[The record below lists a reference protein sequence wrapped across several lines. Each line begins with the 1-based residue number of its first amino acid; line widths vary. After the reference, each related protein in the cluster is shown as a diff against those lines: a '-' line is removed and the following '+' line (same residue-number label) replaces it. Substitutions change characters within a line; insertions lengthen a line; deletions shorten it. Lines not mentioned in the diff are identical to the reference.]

1 MKDIPA
7 RNSDLETLL
16 AQCRGGFP
24 EKSLYILELPIFNP
38 ENGFPFLET
47 YILPLR
53 NKGNRRDTSRG
64 TLFPEAKQSGEDGG
78 VNCTA
83 EEEGARAENCHGNE
97 NLSRAGASQNQISR
111 AELIK
116 TAQKLSPDILGLKF
130 NINAPEDIPQA
141 VEILKEILGQI
152 KIPLMIRGCGE
163 DELDKLLLPALAD
176 NAPRTCII
184 VSANENT
191 YKEIIPHTAQK
202 HFVVLRSPIDIN
214 LAKEIN
220 ILSSDLGQPLD
231 KILIDTDIGGLGYG
245 FEYGYSIIE
254 KIRLEGANDKYLNMP
269 IISFACEEALKTKEA
284 KSDDFPPSFGNLSTR
299 RIMFET
305 AAASAV
311 RAAGANLIVI
321 NHPQTLKTMKGLD

>member
-1 MKDIPA
+1 MKDLPA
-7 RNSDLETLL
+7 KNSDLETLI

-38 ENGFPFLET
+38 ENGFPFIET
-47 YILPLR
+47 NILPFREERNLR
-53 NKGNRRDTSRG
+53 FR
-64 TLFPEAKQSGEDGG
+64 GG
-78 VNCTA
+78 VNYA
-83 EEEGARAENCHGNE
+83 AAEEGARAQNCRDYE
-97 NLSRAGASQNQISR
+97 NLSRAGAPQTPLSR

-130 NINAPEDIPQA
+130 NIETVKDIEKS
-141 VEILKEILGQI
+141 VSLLKEIQYEVN
-152 KIPLMIRGCGE
+152 IPLMLRGCGD

-176 NAPRTCII
+176 NAAQTCII
-184 VSANENT
+184 AAANENT

-254 KIRLEGANDKYLNMP
+254 KIKIEGANDKYLNMP

-284 KSDDFPPSFGNLSTR
+284 KSDSFPPPYCTLEKR
-299 RIMFET
+299 RLMFET
-305 AAASAV
+305 AAASAI

-321 NHPQTLKTMKGLD
+321 NLPQTLKTMKGLD

>member
-7 RNSDLETLL
+7 KISDLETLI
-16 AQCRGGFP
+16 AQSRGRFP
-24 EKSLYILELPIFNP
+24 EKSLYILELPIFNI
-38 ENGFPFLET
+38 ENGFPFFET
-47 YILPLR
+47 NIISLR
-53 NKGNRRDTSRG
+53 EERALRFRG
-64 TLFPEAKQSGEDGG
+64 W
-78 VNCTA
+78 VNYA
-83 EEEGARAENCHGNE
+83 AVKEGARNQNCHDYE
-97 NLSRAGASQNQISR
+97 KRSRADASQIMLSR

-130 NINAPEDIPQA
+130 NIETAKDIEIS
-141 VEILKEILGQI
+141 VKILTEILPEVKL
-152 KIPLMIRGCGE
+152 PLMLRGCGD

-176 NAPRTCII
+176 NAEQTCII
-184 VSANENT
+184 ASANDNT
-191 YKEIIPHTAQK
+191 YKKIIPHTAQK
-202 HFVVLRSPIDIN
+202 HFVVLCSPIDIN

-254 KIRLEGANDKYLNMP
+254 KIKIEGVNDRYLNMP

-284 KSDDFPPSFGNLSTR
+284 KSDNFPPSYGTLEKR
-299 RIMFET
+299 RLMFET
-305 AAASAV
+305 AAASAI

-321 NHPQTLKTMKGLD
+321 NNPQTLKTMKGLD

>member
-7 RNSDLETLL
+7 KNSDLETLIT
-16 AQCRGGFP
+16 QCNGGFP
-24 EKSLYILELPIFNP
+24 EKSLYILELPIFNL
-38 ENGFPFLET
+38 ENGFPFIET
-47 YILPLR
+47 NILPLMDER
-53 NKGNRRDTSRG
+53 NLR
-64 TLFPEAKQSGEDGG
+64 FPGG
-78 VNCTA
+78 VNYTA
-83 EEEGARAENCHGNE
+83 TEEGARAENGNANE
-97 NLSRAGASQNQISR
+97 NISRAVATQTSLSR

-130 NINAPEDIPQA
+130 NIETTKDIEKSVSLLQ
-141 VEILKEILGQI
+141 EIQYEVN
-152 KIPLMIRGCGE
+152 IPLMLRGCGD
-163 DELDKLLLPALAD
+163 DEIDKFLLPALAD
-176 NAPRTCII
+176 NAAQTCII
-184 VSANENT
+184 ATANENT

-254 KIRLEGANDKYLNMP
+254 KIKIEGANDKYLNMP

-284 KSDDFPPSFGNLSTR
+284 KSDSFPPPYGTLGKR
-299 RIMFET
+299 RLMFET
-305 AAASAV
+305 AAASAI

-321 NHPQTLKTMKGLD
+321 NLPQTLQTMKGLD